1 MSELEQNLYKK
12 LSVASSTKEL
22 PGSRTYRGF
31 SSATN
36 DKSFKVYDH
45 EAIKQDIISKQQ
57 YQEIWENNVVR
68 WLYGNQV
75 KDFYHRIA

>member
-12 LSVASSTKEL
+12 LSVASSTKDL

-36 DKSFKVYDH
+36 DKSFKVVKV
-45 EAIKQDIISKQQ
+45 ALNNFGKLLIIKSKSIKNLYCISFLI
-57 YQEIWENNVVR
+57 Y
-68 WLYGNQV
+68 
-75 KDFYHRIA
+75 